1 MEITMRMKNREGFAL
16 PLVILIIA
24 ILTAAL
30 AAGFTATSAEIET
43 NSAQRSTNRAF
54 NIAQSGLEQFL
65 VRRNEV
71 GFCQACMADPTD
83 STNNGIDSARVTVSK
98 GFVDV
103 IARRVRP
110 YIDNNTPAMYFIK
123 ARGVDTSKSGALG
136 GAARATKGERTVGVY
151 ATWNTNTMKVLGSW
165 TSLTGLNKKGTAGVI
180 SGVDQCGKADTVAG
194 VVTPKGD
201 LFVSGQWTAIG
212 DPPADTFKTTSQLE
226 AGVGIDWNA
235 VRNGNA
241 LTADITIPP
250 GNFPDVGWFMADTIN
265 RWPIIHVLGDF
276 NLPNKGQ
283 GTLIVDGD
291 LAINGS
297 DMWDGVI
304 LVGGKLTSNGIN
316 TVAGATISGLNK
328 LLGATPDTSE
338 INSDNSDANGNKNF
352 LYNSCKVSRAT
363 QALRT
368 YKIMPNTWMDNVVSW

>member
-1 MEITMRMKNREGFAL
+1 MRMKNREGFAL

-30 AAGFTATSAEIET
+30 AAGFSATSAEIET
-43 NSAQRSTNRAF
+43 NAAQRSTNRAF
-54 NIAQSGLEQFL
+54 VVAQSGLEQFL
-65 VRRNEV
+65 VRRNEA

-83 STNNGIDSARVTVSK
+83 STNNGIDSARVTVAR
-98 GFVDV
+98 GYVDV

-110 YIDNNTPAMYFIK
+110 YVDDKNPALFFIK
-123 ARGVDTSKSGALG
+123 ARGVDTSKSGQLG
-136 GAARATKGERTVGVY
+136 GAARAMKAERTVGVY
-151 ATWNTNTMKVLGSW
+151 ALWNTNTMKVLGSW

-180 SGVDQCGKADTVAG
+180 SGADQCNMKDTVAG
-194 VVTPKGD
+194 VVTPRGD
-201 LFVSGQWTAIG
+201 LTISGNWTAIG
-212 DPPADTFKTTSQLE
+212 NPPADTFKTTAQLE
-226 AGVGIDWNA
+226 NNVGVDWNA
-235 VRNGNA
+235 VKNGNA
-241 LTADITIPP
+241 IQADITIPP
-250 GNFPDVGWFMADTIN
+250 GNFPDVGWFLADTIN

-283 GTLIVDGD
+283 GMLIVDGD

-304 LVGGKLTSNGIN
+304 LVGGKLSSNGIN

-363 QALRT
+363 QAMRT
-368 YKIMPNTWMDNVVSW
+368 YKTMPNTWMDNVVSW

>member
-1 MEITMRMKNREGFAL
+1 MRMKNREGFAL

-83 STNNGIDSARVTVSK
+83 STNSGIDSARVVVSR
-98 GFVDV
+98 GYVDV

-110 YIDNNTPAMYFIK
+110 FIDDNNPALYFIK

-165 TSLTGLNKKGTAGVI
+165 TSLTGLNKKGTAGLI
-180 SGVDQCGKADTVAG
+180 SGIDQCGMKDTVAG
-194 VVTPKGD
+194 VVTPKGA
-201 LFVSGQWTAIG
+201 LLTSGQWQAVG
-212 DPPADTFKTTSQLE
+212 DPPADTFKTQAQLE
-226 AGVGIDWNA
+226 SGVGINWA
-235 VRNGNA
+235 AIRNGTGI
-241 LTADITIPP
+241 TADITIPP
-250 GNFPDVGWFMADTIN
+250 GAFPDVGWFLADTIN

-283 GTLIVDGD
+283 GMLIVDGD

-304 LVGGKLTSNGIN
+304 LVGGKLSSNGNN
-316 TVAGATISGLNK
+316 TVAGATVSGLNT
-328 LLGATPDTSE
+328 LLGQQPDTSE
-338 INSDNSDANGNKNF
+338 IGTNNGDTTSYANGQKNYV
-352 LYNSCKVSRAT
+352 YNSCKVSRAS
-363 QALRT
+363 QAMRT